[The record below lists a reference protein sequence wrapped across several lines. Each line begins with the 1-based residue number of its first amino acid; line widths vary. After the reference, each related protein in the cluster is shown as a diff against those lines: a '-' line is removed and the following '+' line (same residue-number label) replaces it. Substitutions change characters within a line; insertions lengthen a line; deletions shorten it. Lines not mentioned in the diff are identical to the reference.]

1 MVKCVGH
8 GYPPFPGFLMN
19 PHAEV
24 VGGLWASLTLKP
36 YQHLISAVAF
46 SENPPLAAFL
56 GISFGRICV
65 LHPGDELHRL
75 QCQRDSTL
83 LALDMVV

>member
-1 MVKCVGH
+1 MATTVE
-8 GYPPFPGFLMN
+8 PGW
-19 PHAEV
+19 H
-24 VGGLWASLTLKP
+24 S
-36 YQHLISAVAF
+36 ISAVAF
-46 SENPPLAAFL
+46 LKDPSLAAFV